1 MNVET
6 PNFSSR
12 KVFCS
17 IRVVVVV
24 VLLLLLLQTVFGTLT
39 LKEGKERGRCEI
51 KNFDIRGER
60 VQARVSEEK

>member
-24 VLLLLLLQTVFGTLT
+24 VVLLLLLLLLLQTVFGTLT

-51 KNFDIRGER
+51 KNFDLMLPSNRR
-60 VQARVSEEK
+60 AA